1 MKTGYLHIMFAA
13 VYLFTSVAYSE
24 PSSGQ
29 TSIYSLRPYIDGT
42 SVFLQTVD
50 NAICNTNVF
59 VIDLNKPSGKEA
71 YALAMAAFMANKKI
85 QVEVSNAT
93 GCTGWGTQ
101 LTSITIF

>member
-1 MKTGYLHIMFAA
+1 MKNILLKILLA
-13 VYLFTSVAYSE
+13 VVCTYASIANCE

-29 TSIYSLRPYIDGT
+29 TAIYSLRPYIDGT

-50 NAICNTNVF
+50 NPICNTSVF

-71 YALAMAAFMANKKI
+71 YALAMAAFMSNRKI
-85 QVEVSNAT
+85 ILEVSNAT

-101 LTSITIF
+101 LTSITMF